1 MTQMTTLSAD
11 KIFQLGSAFW
21 GSKTLL
27 SAIELGLF
35 TRLAAS
41 GPLPLPELRQTLG
54 LHERGARD
62 HLKGVFRS
70 YRRNSVSS
78 VRPCSALAAVP
89 SRPRSCRMG

>member
-27 SAIELGLF
+27 SAIELGPF

-78 VRPCSALAAVP
+78 VRPCSALAVVP